1 MTIDPA
7 IGEILNNQSAVKE
20 LTQFKA
26 ALDEHAIVAITD
38 KLGKITYVNDKFC
51 AISKYARA
59 ELLGN
64 NHRIINSG
72 YHSKEFMRNLWQTIR
87 NGKIWQGDI
96 RNRAK
101 DGSIYWVNTTI
112 VPFLDNDG
120 TPFQY
125 IAIRAEITERKL
137 LEEKNAEILKE
148 LTDANQELAD
158 FAYIVS
164 HDLKA
169 PLRGI
174 NSLANWLIEDY
185 SDKLGTEGKQLLDLM
200 IGRTRRLGK
209 LVDGILAYSRAG
221 RNPASSETIDLNL
234 IVHDTIDLLT
244 PPPHITVEITTP
256 LPQVTLEY
264 YKAQQIFQNLI
275 SNAIK
280 FMDKPIG
287 RITITAAKECSDWH
301 FTVTDNGP
309 GIDSRYFKKIFE
321 LFETLNNCNEAE
333 STGVGLSLVKRIV
346 ESHGGAIWVESTVN
360 IGTAFHFTLPF
371 IQQSPEKPLQY
382 KNKKEQL

>member
-174 NSLANWLIEDY
+174 NSLANWLVEDY

-234 IVHDTIDLLT
+234 IVHDAIDLLT
-244 PPPHITVEITTP
+244 PPPHITVEITNP

-301 FTVTDNGP
+301 FTVADNGP

-371 IQQSPEKPLQY
+371 IQQSPEKPFQY

>member
-87 NGKIWQGDI
+87 NGKVWHGDI

-112 VPFLDNDG
+112 VPFLDNAG

-137 LEEKNAEILKE
+137 LEEKNAGILKE
-148 LTDANQELAD
+148 LTDTNQELAD

-174 NSLANWLIEDY
+174 NSLANWLVEDY

-301 FTVTDNGP
+301 FTVADNGP
-309 GIDSRYFKKIFE
+309 GIDSKYFKKIFE

-360 IGTAFHFTLPF
+360 AGTAFHFTLPF

>member
-7 IGEILNNQSAVKE
+7 IGEILNNKSAVKE
-20 LTQFKA
+20 LTLFKA

-38 KLGKITYVNDKFC
+38 KLGKITYANDKFC
-51 AISKYARA
+51 AISKYTRA

-72 YHSKEFMRNLWQTIR
+72 YHSKEFMRDLWQTIR
-87 NGKIWQGDI
+87 NGKVWQGDI

-120 TPFQY
+120 IPFQY

-137 LEEKNAEILKE
+137 LEEKNAGILKE

-174 NSLANWLIEDY
+174 NSLASWLVEDY
-185 SDKLGTEGKQLLDLM
+185 SDKLGAEGKQLLDLM

-221 RNPASSETIDLNL
+221 RNPAASKAIDLNL
-234 IVHDTIDLLT
+234 IVHDTIDLLA
-244 PPPHITVEITTP
+244 PPPHITVEITAP
-256 LPQVTLEY
+256 LPQITLEY

-287 RITITAAKECSDWH
+287 RITITAAEECSNWH
-301 FTVTDNGP
+301 FTVADNGP

-321 LFETLNNCNEAE
+321 LFETLNNCNETE

-346 ESHGGAIWVESTVN
+346 ESHGGAVWVESAVN
-360 IGTAFHFTLPF
+360 RGAAFHFTLPF
-371 IQQSPEKPLQY
+371 IQQPAEKPLQH
-382 KNKKEQL
+382 KNKKEQP

>member
-87 NGKIWQGDI
+87 NGKVWHGDI

-112 VPFLDNDG
+112 VPFLDNAG

-137 LEEKNAEILKE
+137 LEEKNAGILKE
-148 LTDANQELAD
+148 LTDTNQELAD

-174 NSLANWLIEDY
+174 NSLANWLVEDY

-234 IVHDTIDLLT
+234 IVRDTIDLLT

-301 FTVTDNGP
+301 FTVADNGP

-360 IGTAFHFTLPF
+360 AGTAFHFTLPF

>member
-72 YHSKEFMRNLWQTIR
+72 YHSKEFMRDLWQTIR
-87 NGKIWQGDI
+87 NGKVWQGDI

-120 TPFQY
+120 IPFQY

-137 LEEKNAEILKE
+137 LEEKNAEILEE

-174 NSLANWLIEDY
+174 NSLANWLVEDY

-234 IVHDTIDLLT
+234 IVHDTIDLLA
-244 PPPHITVEITTP
+244 PPPHITIEITNP

-301 FTVTDNGP
+301 FTVADNGP

>member
-51 AISKYARA
+51 AISKYERA

-87 NGKIWQGDI
+87 NGKVWQGDI

-137 LEEKNAEILKE
+137 LEEKNAGILKE

-174 NSLANWLIEDY
+174 NSLANWLVEDY

-244 PPPHITVEITTP
+244 PPPHITVEITNP

-301 FTVTDNGP
+301 FTVADNGP

>member
-1 MTIDPA
+1 
-7 IGEILNNQSAVKE
+7 
-20 LTQFKA
+20 
-26 ALDEHAIVAITD
+26 
-38 KLGKITYVNDKFC
+38 
-51 AISKYARA
+51 
-59 ELLGN
+59 
-64 NHRIINSG
+64 
-72 YHSKEFMRNLWQTIR
+72 
-87 NGKIWQGDI
+87 
-96 RNRAK
+96 
-101 DGSIYWVNTTI
+101 VNTTI

-137 LEEKNAEILKE
+137 LEEKNAGILKE

-174 NSLANWLIEDY
+174 NSLANWLVEDY

-244 PPPHITVEITTP
+244 PPPHITVEITNP

-301 FTVTDNGP
+301 FTVADNGP

>member
-72 YHSKEFMRNLWQTIR
+72 YHSKEFMRDLWQTIR
-87 NGKIWQGDI
+87 NGKVWQGDI

-120 TPFQY
+120 IPFQY

-137 LEEKNAEILKE
+137 LEEKNAEILEE

-174 NSLANWLIEDY
+174 NSLANWLVEDY

-234 IVHDTIDLLT
+234 IVHDTIDLLA
-244 PPPHITVEITTP
+244 PPPHITVEITNP

-287 RITITAAKECSDWH
+287 RITITVAKECSDWH
-301 FTVTDNGP
+301 FTVADNGP